1 MTRTPFDQFAKDYLE
16 GFLEPLGKVE
26 TSREVMDEVRQVDVY
41 FSPAPNIETSPQR
54 QVLGL
59 LGQMALSTCLF
70 EPFRNQ
76 PSWAEVRNCLIKLF
90 SIQADVLRQAR
101 REETSVVED
110 NLPRLW
116 ILAPSCSERLLEAF
130 GAKLDAAGN
139 WPVGIYFLPVGMRA
153 ALVAINQL
161 PSTQE
166 TLLLRLL
173 GKGETQRKAVDEVLA
188 LPVGHPLRADILE
201 ILASWRISLQ
211 LSQNLTDEQEE
222 IAMKLSEAYLRWR
235 EETLEEGRIEGLQEG
250 RVEGLQEGRIEGRVE
265 GLQEERRATIVNLLR
280 VKFGSLDEEL
290 LGIIEPLLQL
300 SPAEYTPLL
309 LNLSREELLA
319 QFRS

>member
-1 MTRTPFDQFAKDYLE
+1 
-16 GFLEPLGKVE
+16 
-26 TSREVMDEVRQVDVY
+26 MDEVRQVDVY

-130 GAKLDAAGN
+130 GAKLDEAEN

-235 EETLEEGRIEGLQEG
+235 EETLEEGR
-250 RVEGLQEGRIEGRVE
+250 VEGLQEGRIEGRSE